1 METDVAFKPDRRQLV
16 AGVQAVLIMF
26 GIATSC
32 DHLVQATWA
41 QDARAQDAR
50 AQRVWSLPEIGALP
64 RDANGLMVRQGRDLI
79 TATYAHIGPNVP
91 NPSMRYAGNN
101 LACTNCHLSAGTRKF
116 GLALFGLYGEFP
128 QYSARSGAAI
138 SIEDR
143 LNSCMT
149 RSMNGRPLP
158 NDSQEMQAMVAY
170 IKFLSTGVA
179 TGQQL
184 SGLGAGTM
192 PELTRAAN
200 PVRGAAIYAR
210 ACAECHNTDGS
221 GVRRSIPSSDLGYMM
236 PPLWGPDSF
245 NNGAGMARLITIAN
259 FVHFNMPHGTD
270 YLNPLLSVDD
280 AWDVAAYVVS
290 QQRPILVGL
299 EKDFPDLLQKPVD
312 TAYGPYADGFSELQ
326 HKYGPFAPIRTEIKR
341 LLQKRNGG

>member
-1 METDVAFKPDRRQLV
+1 
-16 AGVQAVLIMF
+16 
-26 GIATSC
+26 
-32 DHLVQATWA
+32 
-41 QDARAQDAR
+41 
-50 AQRVWSLPEIGALP
+50 
-64 RDANGLMVRQGRDLI
+64 
-79 TATYAHIGPNVP
+79 
-91 NPSMRYAGNN
+91 MRYAGNN
-101 LACTNCHLSAGTRKF
+101 LACTNCHLSAGTVKF
-116 GLALFGLYGEFP
+116 GLSLFGIFGDFP
-128 QYSARSGAAI
+128 QYSTQSGGAI

-158 NDSQEMQAMVAY
+158 DNSQEMQAMVAY

-179 TGQQL
+179 PGQ
-184 SGLGAGTM
+184 SGPGAGAM
-192 PELTRAAN
+192 PELTRAAD
-200 PVRGAAIYAR
+200 PARGAPIYAR

-270 YLNPLLSVDD
+270 YLNPLLSVEE
-280 AWDVAAYVVS
+280 AWDVAAFVIS
-290 QQRPILVGL
+290 QPRPNFAAR
-299 EKDFPDLLQKPVD
+299 EKDFPDLLQKPAD
-312 TAYGPYADGFSELQ
+312 TGYGPYVDGFSALQ
-326 HKYGPFAPIRTEIKR
+326 HKYGPFAPIRAEIKR